1 MTFRSVWHVYGHRHG
16 TRDETPHASSLG
28 WWGGRA
34 GGREGGPDPGVQAL
48 ARPDPG
54 AGIARH

>member
-1 MTFRSVWHVYGHRHG
+1 MWHVYGHRHG